1 MRGVPAGWR
10 GRAVLALA
18 VAAFPAAIGV
28 GAAVDY
34 ARATDAEAAARQ
46 ALVMTAREAGRLST
60 VLSAADV
67 AKVAPG
73 IYESASAAVAA
84 RPGPVT
90 VAVAEDGVTLSTR
103 LSVPT
108 TFLGL
113 VGLDEIGFDVSAR
126 AVARPLTYEVALVL
140 DTSGAMAGSRIGAL
154 RKAAGNLVD
163 ALFAAR
169 AAGAASD
176 PVRVAVVPFAA
187 SVNVGARRAP
197 RCTAT
202 RSRSR
207 ARVEARHPPYDSDDT
222 PADPILTASLF
233 VPMFAP
239 DEPDLP
245 GYDNSYL
252 ADTSQACGL
261 ADRRRTTPARAA
273 EAQAR
278 LCKYREPGPLTAG
291 HRNGTVV
298 GPNLNCTSAPL
309 LPLSADRQAVG
320 RAIDGLRARGLANL
334 AEGVMWGWRALSPAE
349 PLAGGRP
356 YDAAGNRKII
366 VLMSAGRNAYDALA
380 NPNRSMYGAYGY
392 AAGGRLGTDLSGPG
406 LVAAMN
412 RKTAEA
418 CANAKAAGVLVYTV
432 AFDLSDPAT
441 EALLRD
447 CASAPEMAFRS
458 DDAVGLATAFADI
471 SNAIA
476 MLRVED

>member
-1 MRGVPAGWR
+1 RRDPRPWLAGSDR
-10 GRAVLALA
+10 LAL
-18 VAAFPAAIGV
+18 FDGLKG
-28 GAAVDY
+28 GAW
-34 ARATDAEAAARQ
+34 
-46 ALVMTAREAGRLST
+46 G
-60 VLSAADV
+60 
-67 AKVAPG
+67 G
-73 IYESASAAVAA
+73 
-84 RPGPVT
+84 
-90 VAVAEDGVTLSTR
+90 
-103 LSVPT
+103 
-108 TFLGL
+108 
-113 VGLDEIGFDVSAR
+113 
-126 AVARPLTYEVALVL
+126 
-140 DTSGAMAGSRIGAL
+140 
-154 RKAAGNLVD
+154 
-163 ALFAAR
+163 
-169 AAGAASD
+169 
-176 PVRVAVVPFAA
+176 
-187 SVNVGARRAP
+187 
-197 RCTAT
+197 C
-202 RSRSR
+202 
-207 ARVEARHPPYDSDDT
+207 VEARHPPYDSDDT

-320 RAIDGLRARGLANL
+320 RAIDGLRARGLANP
-334 AEGVMWGWRALSPAE
+334 AEGVMWGWRALSPSE

-441 EALLRD
+441 DALLRD
-447 CASAPEMAFRS
+447 CASTPEMAFRS